1 MAFPYR
7 ATRRGRVPSGP
18 IVVAINHLSH
28 VDPPIAGLAIRR
40 PTRFLA
46 LDELWGNAWI
56 LDRLF
61 RVFGA
66 IPLPRTGRRPVAAI
80 RAALRELERGGS
92 VGVFPEGRRVQ
103 VWGDAELKRGAAW
116 LSVRTGDIVDIREVR
131 ASERRLKAS
140 QLFENDPANGK
151 APRIVIRPPQLEDA
165 ESLAA
170 ARGGTLRGQ
179 SPDEVT
185 LDIYLPVATPETRTP
200 RPHGR

>member
-1 MAFPYR
+1 MVFPYR

-66 IPLPRTGRRPVAAI
+66 IPLPRTDRRPIAAI

-116 LSVRTGDIVDIREVR
+116 LSVRTGAPLVPMAIWGTQHAMPIERMRLHRAEV
-131 ASERRLKAS
+131 AVVICAPL
-140 QLFENDPANGK
+140 DPAHFTDEADPIGALTDAWRQAVDRELANLR
-151 APRIVIRPPQLEDA
+151 AP
-165 ESLAA
+165 
-170 ARGGTLRGQ
+170 T
-179 SPDEVT
+179 
-185 LDIYLPVATPETRTP
+185 
-200 RPHGR
+200 